1 MEEKGKS
8 HAAISPSAWFCGLG
22 PQQGKLEQEPRPRTA
37 CGHLHNPAC
46 TSLLSLSGF
55 RRLTSLC
62 HSSCSYKTGQHSTF
76 TSVSTASWGT
86 LSVPPSTTSMCLVV
100 AFPAS
105 RALLWRFLQFGA
117 PLARSILQ
125 WRRTLVSLEVCKG
138 KSVFPRAAS
147 STTSTCLCCSSWEHV
162 PPCSLPLSSSSCIS
176 SKPERSELDRRPVAF
191 LATAE
196 GCFRHGWR

>member
-46 TSLLSLSGF
+46 TSLLSLSSF

-62 HSSCSYKTGQHSTF
+62 HSSCSYKTRQHSTF
-76 TSVSTASWGT
+76 TSVSTASTQHHQHMPCGGFPSFPGSALEVPPVWGT
-86 LSVPPSTTSMCLVV
+86 
-100 AFPAS
+100 PA
-105 RALLWRFLQFGA
+105 RF
-117 PLARSILQ
+117 ILQ

-147 STTSTCLCCSSWEHV
+147 STTSTCLCCSS
-162 PPCSLPLSSSSCIS
+162 
-176 SKPERSELDRRPVAF
+176 
-191 LATAE
+191 
-196 GCFRHGWR
+196 